1 MLNKLKYAGL
11 LLLVISC
18 RQTPEGY
25 LGFVNDPG
33 NGLTIG
39 RDVKEVQYN
48 AQLMPADYQIL
59 LARRGDA
66 NIAGPERDSLRAI
79 YNAYYYFKFKVG
91 SEKPA
96 DVSDIEMQ
104 YNAAKYFKLVSG
116 TDSIDAALCQ
126 SIAGGVRNTY
136 EYILAFPKSGKT
148 DGRLELIYDTPA
160 WEVPVQQFRFKQE
173 NSDVTL
179 F

>member
-1 MLNKLKYAGL
+1 MLNKLKYAWML
-11 LLLVISC
+11 LLLMSC

-25 LGFVNDPG
+25 LGFVNDPE
-33 NGLTIG
+33 NGLTVG
-39 RDVKEVQYN
+39 RDVKEVHYR

-66 NIAGPERDSLRAI
+66 KIAGPERDSLRNI
-79 YNAYYYFKFKVG
+79 YNAYYYIKFQVG
-91 SEKPA
+91 SEKA
-96 DVSDIEMQ
+96 AGVSDIEMN
-104 YNAAKYFKLVSG
+104 YDAGKYFRLVNG
-116 TDSIDAALCQ
+116 PDSLEAALCQ

-148 DGRLELIYDTPA
+148 GGRLELIYNTPA
-160 WEVPVQQFRFKQE
+160 WEVPVQQFPFKQE